1 MKIIDD
7 ENKNVET
14 PNMNIFDHSSTV
26 TMPRVLL
33 QSSSL
38 LNDDLFIFW
47 WGKRGRPRNKVQYE
61 RGGGHPYGYLRL
73 EKRKLISGAFLMT
86 PILYAKHYDNNFVN
100 KNIFFPKFFF

>member
-38 LNDDLFIFW
+38 LNDDLFISSSSNE
-47 WGKRGRPRNKVQYE
+47 GKEEDQGIKSNVKE
-61 RGGGHPYGYLRL
+61 G
-73 EKRKLISGAFLMT
+73 EAT
-86 PILYAKHYDNNFVN
+86 PMDTSA
-100 KNIFFPKFFF
+100 